1 MAAFGHGVT
10 PAGCDPITASRA
22 DRARRAAHR
31 TAGPLRARRRR
42 QAEADELRARLR
54 AAQEELGRTDAAR
67 RQSAGL
73 AEEFRRAMDA
83 AKRDLRA
90 QAGRARR
97 REREA
102 RTGERREWEARLERL
117 VARLGGAARECS
129 DLTGRLEEEHLL
141 RQVRRRAGPGRA

>member
-1 MAAFGHGVT
+1 MGGCGDTGAA
-10 PAGCDPITASRA
+10 
-22 DRARRAAHR
+22 
-31 TAGPLRARRRR
+31 R
-42 QAEADELRARLR
+42 QAEMEELRARLR
-54 AAQEELGRTDAAR
+54 AAQEDAARADAAR
-67 RQSAGL
+67 RQSAAL

-83 AKRDLRA
+83 AKRGLCA

-97 REREA
+97 RERAA

-141 RQVRRRAGPGRA
+141 RQARASPPDPRPPFPTPSRPAFTCRRRGPLRAGDGPAGSR